1 MPRATEE
8 RVTDLRLLAVGAAAW
23 VGALAGAA
31 VLGLPLWGALLV
43 LAVPVAAVLVLGSL
57 GVTAARSRTWV
68 LWAGVLFLV
77 GSETLLRLAAV
88 ATSDVA
94 TQARSR
100 PVAGVQ
106 VRISGD
112 PVVRQGRF
120 GAMVVVSARTE
131 RVEVRGRMLE
141 ERVPVVLVGDPG
153 DEGDDWSH
161 VALGAQV
168 RVTARLAPSDEPGT
182 AAVLSVVGAP
192 TVVRPPP
199 AVLRGAG
206 GVRASVREAARGGP
220 ASAAALVPALVTGD
234 DAGLSDELEEDFR
247 TTGLTHLTA
256 VSGTNLTLVLGFL
269 LAVARGVGVRARGL
283 LVVGLLGVV
292 GFVLLAR
299 PEPSVLRAAVM
310 GSVALLGLQA
320 GSRAAGT
327 RALGAAAA
335 GLLVVEPSLASSAGF
350 ALSVLA
356 TGGILLVGPRLR
368 DALAGWLPRAWAE
381 AVAVPLAAQLAC
393 TPLVAGLS
401 GQVSLVAV
409 VANLVVAPVV
419 GPATVL
425 GLLGGLVGLAVP
437 AVGALAGR
445 VACWCA
451 WWIVAVAQHAA
462 ALPTAA
468 VAWPAGLVGLTL
480 LTVLCLGALGRADR
494 LLRRRGPAL
503 TTSVLLVA
511 VIVVPIPDL
520 SWVTGWPPRGWVLVT
535 CDVGQGDGLVLAA
548 GQHAAV
554 VVDAGPDPRL
564 VDGCLRRLGVRQVPE
579 LVLTHFHADHVDGL
593 PGVLRHRSVGEVVT
607 SPLREPGSGV
617 AEVARWTAA
626 AGIPVRTPPVGER
639 AEVGPLRW
647 TVLSPAHLLSDSPN
661 DSSLVLLVETRGIRI
676 LLTGDVE
683 PPSQEVLE
691 GEDLGPVDVLKV
703 PHHGSRYQDPA
714 LITALGARVA
724 LVSVGEDNDY
734 GHPAVGTLSLLQQ
747 AGMVVRRTDRDGDVA
762 VVVGPGG
769 DLRVVSRG

>member
-1 MPRATEE
+1 LPPATRE
-8 RVTDLRLLAVGAAAW
+8 TLADIRLLAVSAAAW
-23 VGALAGAA
+23 LGALAGAA
-31 VLGLPLWGALLV
+31 AYRLPLWGALLV
-43 LAVPVAAVLVLGSL
+43 LTVPAVAVLAPVSL
-57 GVTAARSRTWV
+57 GVTAARSRTWA
-68 LWAGVLFLV
+68 LWAAVLFLV
-77 GSETLLRLAAV
+77 GAETVLRLAAV

-94 TQARSR
+94 TEARSR
-100 PVAGVQ
+100 PVVVAQ

-112 PVVRQGRF
+112 PVVRQGQF
-120 GAMVVVSARTE
+120 GPMVVVSARTV
-131 RVEVRGRMLE
+131 RVEVRGRVLAE
-141 ERVPVVLVGDPG
+141 QVPVVLLGDPG
-153 DEGDDWSH
+153 DDDWSQ
-161 VALGAQV
+161 VALGTQA
-168 RVTARLAPSDEPGT
+168 RLTARLAPSDEPGT
-182 AAVLSVVGAP
+182 AAVLSVLGAP
-192 TVVRPPP
+192 TVVRAPP
-199 AVLRGAG
+199 AVLRAAG
-206 GVRASVREAARGGP
+206 GVRASVREAARGGA

-234 DAGLSDELEEDFR
+234 DAGLSEELEEDFR

-269 LAVARGVGVRARGL
+269 LVLARGVGVRARGL
-283 LVVGLLGVV
+283 LVVGLVGVV

-327 RALGAAAA
+327 RALGAATA

-368 DALAGWLPRAWAE
+368 EALAGWLPRAWAE

-437 AVGALAGR
+437 AVGGVAGR

-451 WWIVAVAQHAA
+451 WWIVAVAQHGA

-480 LTVLCLGALGRADR
+480 LTVICLVTLGRADR

-511 VIVVPIPDL
+511 VIVVPAPDL
-520 SWVTGWPPRGWVLVT
+520 SWVTGWPPRGWVLVM
-535 CDVGQGDGLVLAA
+535 CDVGQGDSLVLAA
-548 GQHAAV
+548 GHHAAV

-564 VDGCLRRLGVRQVPE
+564 VDGCLRRLGVQQVPE

-593 PGVLRHRSVGEVVT
+593 PGVLRHRSVGEVVA

-617 AEVARWTAA
+617 AEVSRWTSE

-639 AEVGPLRW
+639 AGVGPLRW

-691 GEDLGPVDVLKV
+691 REGIGPVDVLKV

-714 LITALGARVA
+714 LLTGLGARVA

-734 GHPAVGTLSLLQQ
+734 GHPAASTLALLQH

-762 VVVGPGG
+762 VVVVGHT
-769 DLRVVSRG
+769 LRVVSRE